1 MQGIYTIRSRI
12 TGATEFNGVAPI
24 VTFGE
29 FNNNALSNTLTLPP
43 SYTARIVGYSYATIG
58 AAHAVRLSLRSPLN
72 IVPNLDDEVILRS
85 EADVTTFATTC
96 GPGGFVVP
104 RVVGIFSQNQQPPV
118 GGGTTGQSFQVFF
131 QTTGKTDDA
140 TFMLWYRIAEEQQ

>member
-1 MQGIYTIRSRI
+1 MQGIYTVRSRL
-12 TGATEFNGVAPI
+12 TGATQFDGVAPI

-29 FNNNALSNTLTLPP
+29 FNGNSMNNTLILPP
-43 SYTARIVGYSYATIG
+43 SYTARIVGYSYAALG
-58 AAHAVRLSLRSPLN
+58 DAHTVRLSLRSPLN
-72 IVPNLDDEVILRS
+72 IVPNLDDEIILRS

-104 RVVGIFSQNQQPPV
+104 RVVGIFASNQQPPISPA
-118 GGGTTGQSFQVFF
+118 TSGQSFQVFF
-131 QTTGKTDDA
+131 TTTGKTSDA